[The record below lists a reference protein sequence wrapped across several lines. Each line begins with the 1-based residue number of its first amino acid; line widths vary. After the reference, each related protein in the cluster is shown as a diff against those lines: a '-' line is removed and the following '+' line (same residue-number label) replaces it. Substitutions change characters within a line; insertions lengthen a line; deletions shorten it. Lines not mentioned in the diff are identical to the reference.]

1 VTRRG
6 NRHRALRC
14 ALSFASLSGVGAAR
28 ADVHR
33 CEDARIQVASEVQP
47 RWRAAIERACASL
60 AALPGV
66 DPSARVRIG
75 PIDRDLAVEVT
86 LADGRFASRRVVAPE
101 ALLAT
106 LEAVLVVPP
115 SDPPADPP
123 VVAEERQQA
132 RPPSNSFAPAWPRA
146 EDSAPAPRL
155 PPAESNVAVELGGG
169 LGGRV
174 AAHGY
179 LSAAPAG
186 FAEIRVGSW
195 LLGALLRWDVIGS
208 KSAPLVDVFEMETVV
223 VGLVVARRVALG
235 FGSIDAGLS
244 PRLAVETQT
253 FESGGGEQ
261 TLGATDVRLG
271 TFARLAFGR
280 SALRPIVEVDA
291 DLSPSRLRRV
301 VQLDPRL
308 PELPSWSAGL
318 SAGLAW
324 TAP

>member
-1 VTRRG
+1 VKRLG
-6 NRHRALRC
+6 NARARALGL
-14 ALSFASLSGVGAAR
+14 AVSIASLSGGGAAC
-28 ADVHR
+28 ADDNR
-33 CEDARIQVASEVQP
+33 CDEARIHVASDVQP
-47 RWRAAIERACASL
+47 RWRAAIDRACAAL

-66 DPSARVRIG
+66 DPSARVRIVR
-75 PIDRDLAVEVT
+75 IDRDLGVDVA
-86 LADGRFASRRVVAPE
+86 LADGRYASRRVVTPE

-106 LEAVLVVPP
+106 LEAVLVVPL
-115 SDPPADPP
+115 SDPPP
-123 VVAEERQQA
+123 VVAEERQPERA
-132 RPPSNSFAPAWPRA
+132 PSDSNTSTWPRTEERA
-146 EDSAPAPRL
+146 APL
-155 PPAESNVAVELGGG
+155 QSSTAESNLAVELGGG

-195 LLGALLRWDVIGS
+195 LLGTLIRWDVIGS
-208 KSAPLVDVFEMETVV
+208 KSAPFVDVFEMETVV
-223 VGLVVARRVALG
+223 VGFLVAKRVGLG
-235 FGSIDAGLS
+235 FGTIDAGLS

-253 FESGGGEQ
+253 FESGAGEQ

-271 TFARLAFGR
+271 TFARLAFGK
-280 SALRPIVEVDA
+280 SALRPIVEIDA

-324 TAP
+324 TTP